1 MSTAAQGVQP
11 LGDTDEYCF
20 HDEGGRGRKALTK
33 WRLLNVA
40 AGILPDDPRM
50 QRCHTY
56 LARGRLNVGV
66 WVGQGR
72 AWYTGLMRCGN
83 VWACPV
89 CSAKIA
95 EGRKVEVQKAIDSA
109 VCNGLGVSLVTLT
122 VRHGLENPL
131 PDLLE
136 KFSKAQ
142 RRTKSGRAY
151 KQLQADFGLIG
162 EIRALEVTHGVNG
175 WHPHT
180 HAIMFSRYPLTGHA
194 LTQLRRRLFVLWYRA
209 CRKEGLPAPSYAH
222 GADVR
227 GARYAGEY
235 VAKWGFATE
244 ISRPHL
250 KKAKTS
256 SSRTTWELLAD
267 AATGDKRAAWLF
279 REFAQ
284 CFKGK
289 RQLFW
294 SRGLR
299 DRLQV
304 AEEQTDMALLDREPE
319 EIALANI
326 NAKYM
331 AAMIDLPTWNVVLR
345 AGARGLV
352 LEAALRSQ
360 EELRGLL
367 NHLRCTVP
375 LWNGKLLGECDAYAA

>member
-1 MSTAAQGVQP
+1 MTAAASPAP
-11 LGDTDEYCF
+11 LGDPDEYCF
-20 HDEGGRGRKALTK
+20 HSDGVQGQRTLTK
-33 WRLLNVA
+33 WRLLKVA
-40 AGILPDDPRM
+40 ADLLPDDPRQ
-50 QRCHTY
+50 QRCHTR
-56 LARGRLNVGV
+56 LNRGGSNVGV
-66 WVGQGR
+66 WVGQGK
-72 AWYTGLMRCGN
+72 AWFSGLMRCGN
-83 VWACPV
+83 VWCCPV

-95 EGRKVEVQKAIDSA
+95 EGRKAEVQRAIDSA
-109 VCNGLGVSLVTLT
+109 VGNGMGVSLVTLT
-122 VRHGLENPL
+122 VRHGLEDPL

-151 KQLQADFGLIG
+151 KQLQQDFGLIG

-180 HAIMFSRYPLTGHA
+180 HAIMFSRHPLTGHA

-209 CRKEGLPAPSYAH
+209 CAREGLPAPSYAH

-235 VAKWGFATE
+235 VAKWGFAAE
-244 ISRPHL
+244 ISKPHL
-250 KKAKTS
+250 KRAKTS

-304 AEEQTDMALLDREPE
+304 GEEQCDLDLVERDPDEKTLAAL
-319 EIALANI
+319 
-326 NAKYM
+326 
-331 AAMIDLPTWNVVLR
+331 IDDFTWAIVLR
-345 AGARGLV
+345 AGARGEV
-352 LEAALRSQ
+352 LNAALRSQ
-360 EELRGLL
+360 HELHGLL

-375 LWNGKLLGECDAYAA
+375 LWNGRLLGASDAYAA